1 MRLRVAVFMSMPD
14 LLPFVY
20 ALLSFYLSRRYLF
33 RCYSLSA
40 AFTFSPLF
48 LDEVVLFI
56 AAPGLRPDDG
66 LCQSPLPRS
75 SFYVAVSIPPI
86 S

>member
-1 MRLRVAVFMSMPD
+1 MRLRVAVFMRMPN
-14 LLPFVY
+14 LRPFVY

-33 RCYSLSA
+33 RCYSLSV
-40 AFTFSPLF
+40 AFTFFPLF

-56 AAPGLRPDDG
+56 AASGLRPDDG

-75 SFYVAVSIPPI
+75 SVYAAVFVLSV

>member
-1 MRLRVAVFMSMPD
+1 MRLRFAVFMRMPD

-20 ALLSFYLSRRYLF
+20 ALLSFNLSRRYLF

-40 AFTFSPLF
+40 AFTFFPLF

-56 AAPGLRPDDG
+56 AALGLRPDDG
-66 LCQSPLPRS
+66 LCQSPLPHSR
-75 SFYVAVSIPPI
+75 FYVAVSVPPI

>member
-1 MRLRVAVFMSMPD
+1 MRLRFAVFMRMPD

-20 ALLSFYLSRRYLF
+20 ALLSFNLSRRYLF

-40 AFTFSPLF
+40 AVTFFPSF
-48 LDEVVLFI
+48 LVEVVLFV
-56 AAPGLRPDDG
+56 AASGLRPDDG

-75 SFYVAVSIPPI
+75 SVYAAVFVLSV